1 MLLYYVWDRFLRP
14 FPELDEEGI
23 EELLREICVS
33 FANSF
38 QASFKDVLLQQRLA
52 ESCVKKCDDSNDS
65 LLEAPERSYIIKVG
79 YIWKRGAKM
88 KSWKRRYFRAMN
100 ESDNYN
106 VVYADDECA
115 AKPIGTINLC
125 GYRVEEFST
134 EEAQLYGQYGIKLR
148 PIADNTKR
156 VWWLRAESD
165 SERLEWE
172 EVLTVACSRAKPP
185 RESDSVIAAAF
196 HQSFKHLRHLYG
208 YTGHINTAQ
217 LTEIQLLVDLTHS
230 ILVRELL
237 ADYYAS
243 LPNTVYREGFV
254 SDTEKHI
261 QELVLNAVESLWQ
274 NCVNHKQEYISAID
288 GVSEQELD
296 LIRQTDVLISQELHK
311 SLHTIVHPV
320 MCDLLSRDCIPLMLA
335 ITEPINDIFHT
346 AVKEFHALLKQ
357 CILLNYVQH
366 DNKSVDQS
374 CSILYRQIDNES
386 SGALT
391 ITRQKLWEMYTTKLD
406 DSMFPGD
413 FSIFDFY
420 ELVKGGV
427 FSLLSDAVY
436 TFIHEANQSSSKDK
450 HKLTRENREAVATP
464 QLHIILSV
472 VMTKLVHDVEIRRR
486 DMLMSVLRRLIS
498 ATAEEMIYEPCSD
511 DIKALQALVPSTV
524 SSVFNLPIHGERV
537 VGKMIDE
544 YLSSLVDEATLD
556 VATMS
561 QFDEI

>member
-1 MLLYYVWDRFLRP
+1 
-14 FPELDEEGI
+14 
-23 EELLREICVS
+23 
-33 FANSF
+33 
-38 QASFKDVLLQQRLA
+38 
-52 ESCVKKCDDSNDS
+52 
-65 LLEAPERSYIIKVG
+65 
-79 YIWKRGAKM
+79 M

-106 VVYADDECA
+106 VIYAEDECA
-115 AKPIGTINLC
+115 VKPIGTICLC
-125 GYRVEEFST
+125 GYRVEEFSA
-134 EEAQLYGQYGIKLR
+134 EETQLYGSHGIKLL
-148 PIADNTKR
+148 PVTDNTRR

-165 SERLEWE
+165 NERLEWE
-172 EVLTVACSRAKPP
+172 EVLTTACRRAKPP
-185 RESDSVIAAAF
+185 RESDPGVVAAF
-196 HQSFKHLRHLYG
+196 HMSFKHIRHSYG

-261 QELVLNAVESLWQ
+261 QDMVLHAVESLWQ
-274 NCVNHKQEYISAID
+274 DCLNHKEELVSVVE
-288 GVSEQELD
+288 GVSEDQLNT
-296 LIRQTDVLISQELHK
+296 IRRTEETISRELHT
-311 SLHTIVHPV
+311 SLQPIVHPV

-335 ITEPINDIFHT
+335 ITEPINDILYT

-391 ITRQKLWEMYTTKLD
+391 ATRQKLWEMYTTKLD
-406 DSMFPGD
+406 DSMFPED
-413 FSIFDFY
+413 FSVFDFY
-420 ELVKGGV
+420 ELVKGEV
-427 FSLLSDAVY
+427 FSLLSNAVY
-436 TFIHEANQSSSKDK
+436 TFIHEANQTSSKDK
-450 HKLTRENREAVATP
+450 HKLTRENREAIATP
-464 QLHIILSV
+464 QLHVILSD
-472 VMTKLVHDVEIRRR
+472 VMERLVHDVKIRRN
-486 DMLMSVLRRLIS
+486 DMFMAVLRRLIS

-511 DIKALQALVPSTV
+511 DIKATQTLLPSTILAV
-524 SSVFNLPIHGERV
+524 VNLPIYGERV
-537 VGKMIDE
+537 VAKMIDE
-544 YLSSLVDEATLD
+544 YLLSLVNEATLD
-556 VATMS
+556 IATMS